1 MFLLLA
7 VVFPL
12 VAGIT
17 ILVTYK
23 KLDKKILNILFLST
37 LAVSAVFTLIALYG
51 RAGSEDGLQI
61 ISGSRGIRLWSFT
74 EKISMELSVDG
85 VSKLFGTLMALMFTT
100 VGFYTV
106 SYMEHDDGRG
116 RFFGFYLSVF
126 GVLNGI
132 YMSSN
137 LVTMY
142 LFYEL
147 MTLLSLPLVL
157 HDLTKE
163 AISAGLKYLFYSI
176 AGAFLS
182 LISIFMIYQYSS
194 EVTFKGG
201 GILDPYKLAG
211 HETAMLIFAMM
222 AIIGFGC
229 KAGLFPLHD
238 WLPTAHPVAPAPA
251 SAILSGVIT
260 KSGVVAII
268 RLVFFSIGADYLK
281 GTTVQTIFLVLSL
294 LTVFIGS
301 MMAYMEKVMKKRFAY
316 STVSQVSYVLF
327 GLATLNPIAI
337 LGALL
342 HIIFHSVIKDD
353 LFLVAGAII
362 HNTGITRV
370 DELKGIGK
378 RMPVTIGAFTLA
390 ALALVGIP
398 PFSGFIS
405 KWFLC
410 SGAIAADIGAFS
422 YVGPAILL
430 ISALL
435 TAGYLFPIT
444 IDGFFPGKDFSGTTE
459 KCEAGPLMLV
469 PIILLGALALFFGV
483 FPGLLENGINTII
496 QEMGLLN

>member
-1 MFLLLA
+1 MNGFI
-7 VVFPL
+7 VISVFAPV
-12 VAGIT
+12 VAGI
-17 ILVTYK
+17 ILLCLKYRLKGKTG
-23 KLDKKILNILFLST
+23 DMLFIVLLALS
-37 LAVSAVFTLIALYG
+37 AAASFAALYLSE
-51 RAGSEDGLQI
+51 GSI
-61 ISGSRGIRLWSFT
+61 ILWSMT
-74 EKISMELSVDG
+74 EKINMTLKVDG
-85 VSKLFGTLMALMFTT
+85 ISKLFGTLMAVMFLT
-100 VGFYTV
+100 VGIY
-106 SYMEHDDGRG
+106 SLEYLEHDLSKI
-116 RFFGFYLSVF
+116 RFFGFYLCVF

-132 YMSSN
+132 YMSAN

-163 AISAGLKYLFYSI
+163 AVSAGLKYLFYSI

-182 LISIFMIYQYSS
+182 LISIFMIYQYAGVNTSF
-194 EVTFKGG
+194 TGG
-201 GILDPYKLAG
+201 GIIDPGLLSG
-211 HETAMLIFAMM
+211 HENELMLFTML

-251 SAILSGVIT
+251 SAVLSGIIT

-268 RLVFFSIGADYLK
+268 RLIFFSIGADLLR
-281 GTTVQTIFLVLSL
+281 GSTVQKIFLILSL

-301 MMAYMEKVMKKRFAY
+301 MMAFLEKVMKKRFAY

-327 GLATLNPIAI
+327 GLATLHPVGV

-342 HIIFHSVIKDD
+342 HVIFHSCIKDD

-362 HNTGITRV
+362 HNTGIKRV
-370 DELKGIGK
+370 DELKGIGR
-378 RMPVTIGAFTLA
+378 RMPLTVASFTLA

-410 SGAIAADIGAFS
+410 SGALKAELGAIS
-422 YVGPAILL
+422 YTGPVILL

-435 TAGYLFPIT
+435 TAGYLLPIT
-444 IDGFFPGKDFSGTTE
+444 VDGFFPGDDFKQEAG
-459 KCEAGPLMLV
+459 KCEAGLRMLI
-469 PIILLGALALFFGV
+469 PILILGLASLILGV
-483 FPGLLENGINTII
+483 FPGPLENAINMII
-496 QEMGLLN
+496 SNMGL

>member
-1 MFLLLA
+1 MFLLLS

-12 VAGIT
+12 VAGLT
-17 ILVTYK
+17 ILITYK
-23 KLDKKILNILFLST
+23 KLDKRILNILFLVT
-37 LAVSAVFTLIALYG
+37 LTVSAVFTLIALYG
-51 RAGSEDGLQI
+51 RAGSAEGLQI
-61 ISGSRGIRLWSFT
+61 VSGSRGLRLWSFT

-106 SYMEHDDGRG
+106 SYMDHDDGRG
-116 RFFGFYLSVF
+116 RFYGFYMCVF

-157 HDLTKE
+157 HDMTKE

-201 GILDPYKLAG
+201 GILDPAKTAG
-211 HETAMLIFAMM
+211 HETVMLLFAML

-260 KSGVVAII
+260 KSGVIAII
-268 RLVFFSIGADYLK
+268 RLIFFSIGADNIR
-281 GTTVQTIFLVLSL
+281 GTSVQTAFMVLSL

-301 MMAYMEKVMKKRFAY
+301 MMAYMEKVMKKRFAF

-327 GLATLNPIAI
+327 GIATLHPVAM
-337 LGALL
+337 LGALM

-378 RMPVTIGAFTLA
+378 RMPFTISAFTLA

-410 SGAIAADIGAFS
+410 SGAISADIGAFS

-444 IDGFFPGKDFSGTTE
+444 IDGFFPGKDFTGTAE
-459 KCEAGPLMLV
+459 KCEAGSMMLI
-469 PIILLGALALFFGV
+469 PIIILGLIALVFGV
-483 FPGLLENGINTII
+483 FPGMIEGGINSII
-496 QEMGLLN
+496 GEMGLL